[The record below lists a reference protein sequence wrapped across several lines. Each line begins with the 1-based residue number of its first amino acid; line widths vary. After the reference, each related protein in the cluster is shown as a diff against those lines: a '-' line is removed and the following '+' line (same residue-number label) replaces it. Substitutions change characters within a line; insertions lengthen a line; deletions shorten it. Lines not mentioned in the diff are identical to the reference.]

1 MAASLVGLG
10 LLWAGGDA
18 LGQTSVPGSVTPPP
32 VVTRPTTIAQ
42 TPPRLLE
49 SPPPPLAG
57 PAPAVERIRPVAIT
71 SVMVDP
77 EIQLV
82 VLQQGGMASQGTSD
96 ESATYDVLV
105 EPPGPLRVFRFD
117 SEAALKERM
126 RQEALQRPQRQQ
138 IEFPPVPEISKEQYL
153 PGRKWEP
160 LCHYVEPNY
169 VCHGKLL
176 FEEKNSER
184 FGWDLGFVQP
194 AVSTG
199 AFCWDMF
206 FLPYHCATAPGR
218 AECSAGYRL
227 PGDPIPYMLYP
238 PELSLSGMMAQ
249 SNSMLFLYRF
259 FPGQVAFPADL
270 PASSNPTEGASILSP
285 FLGR

>member
-1 MAASLVGLG
+1 M
-10 LLWAGGDA
+10 
-18 LGQTSVPGSVTPPP
+18 
-32 VVTRPTTIAQ
+32 VTRPTTIAQ

-49 SPPPPLAG
+49 SPAPPLAG

-71 SVMVDP
+71 NVTTDP

-82 VLQQGGMASQGTSD
+82 VLQQGGTAMPATTD
-96 ESATYDVLV
+96 ETAQYDVLV

-138 IEFPPVPEISKEQYL
+138 IEFPPVPEISKEPYV

-160 LCHYVEPNY
+160 ICHYVEPNY

-184 FGWDLGFVQP
+184 FGWDLGFIQP
-194 AVSTG
+194 AVSAG
-199 AFCWDMF
+199 AFCWDVF

-227 PGDPIPYMLYP
+227 PGDPIPYLLYP
-238 PELSLSGMMAQ
+238 PELSLSGMAAQ
-249 SNSMLFLYRF
+249 SGSMLLVYRF
-259 FPGQVAFPADL
+259 FPGQVNFPPQL
-270 PASSNPTEGASILSP
+270 PVTNNPVDTTSIVSP
-285 FLGR
+285 FLGP